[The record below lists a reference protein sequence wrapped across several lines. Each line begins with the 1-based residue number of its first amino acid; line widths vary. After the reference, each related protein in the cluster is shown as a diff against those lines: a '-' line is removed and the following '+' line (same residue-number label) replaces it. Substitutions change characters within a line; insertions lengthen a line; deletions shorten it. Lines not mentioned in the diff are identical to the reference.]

1 MKQDSRCFAVFCRK
15 FTASEVSPPQKS
27 WHADDVMLQKTA
39 ARSPLVEP
47 PSDYEIIVIFKSLPC
62 HNLTYITICQS
73 INANIGSSGCRPT
86 SLASDGGQ
94 PGNALKRCCLA
105 DARLGPLSPKTSP
118 ARDVGC
124 VSPKAL
130 PFPAPRC
137 PQYHDVPG
145 RRPGPLMTGAT
156 SKRSFVKPQQAA
168 MPLDDAC
175 CRRRLGGAGTIRR
188 RAVRLP

>member
-1 MKQDSRCFAVFCRK
+1 MLFFCRK

-27 WHADDVMLQKTA
+27 WHADDVTLHKTA
-39 ARSPLVEP
+39 ARSPLVVP

-94 PGNALKRCCLA
+94 PGNALERCCVA

-137 PQYHDVPG
+137 SPRS
-145 RRPGPLMTGAT
+145 RRSELLAEPLMTCAT
-156 SKRSFVKPQQAA
+156 SRRSFVKPQQAA
-168 MPLDDAC
+168 SRPMTLAV
-175 CRRRLGGAGTIRR
+175 GVGFGTIVAGRKT
-188 RAVRLP
+188 ALNQAIQ

>member
-1 MKQDSRCFAVFCRK
+1 MLFFAGNLQRVKFLLRRNPGTPTMSRSK
-15 FTASEVSPPQKS
+15 
-27 WHADDVMLQKTA
+27 KTA
-39 ARSPLVEP
+39 GRSPLVEP
-47 PSDYEIIVIFKSLPC
+47 PSDYEIIVILKSPPC